1 MKGSRGEGRFCGV
14 NWFKW
19 GWGRRRRWNAPSLP
33 EVLIDARCCSPM
45 AITCTSDL
53 HVPHYS
59 DKPYVSSFDPT
70 IRHLSHI
77 FHFQSLRKVLQ
88 HFNMLWCAQSIKKHI
103 CSFPPSAAI
112 DYSSVREVRLS
123 PCRIGDSFEFSG
135 ASKLALC
142 IYGVSICQRSTL
154 QRPNVKHF
162 FSFQGIL
169 FRIPGLCIDLWNNV
183 LPLQMNKTLYGGND
197 QTLFRTHSI
206 PTAAIVS
213 CPSLDSDLHK
223 TQKGL
228 MLKVHSYTFIL

>member
-1 MKGSRGEGRFCGV
+1 MHPVSPRC
-14 NWFKW
+14 
-19 GWGRRRRWNAPSLP
+19 SLMP
-33 EVLIDARCCSPM
+33 DAAHLWQLPAHLISMSHITQTNHMWARSIQQY
-45 AITCTSDL
+45 ATSL
-53 HVPHYS
+53 I
-59 DKPYVSSFDPT
+59 SS
-70 IRHLSHI
+70 ISRHLGKFSNILTCCDVHS
-77 FHFQSLRKVLQ
+77 QL
-88 HFNMLWCAQSIKKHI
+88 KKHI

-154 QRPNVKHF
+154 QRANVKHF

-169 FRIPGLCIDLWNNV
+169 FRIPGLCIDLCNNV